1 MTGWEQP
8 RKSRTRRAAI
18 TAFALMGI
26 IAIAWSAWP
35 SEPGTQMRVTREDT
49 ARATVEQRTAA
60 VWPQPVPATWRRLP
74 PSPLTPRVGAS
85 VVWTGDEVLVW
96 GGYDSFN
103 RPQRNGAAFDP
114 VLGSWRPMPA
124 GPARDASARGV
135 RSQTQVVFVST
146 SQTLQ
151 YDPRSRRWRTRS
163 PLPLPDG
170 HRVADHVIA
179 IDDAV
184 VAITEPR
191 DGQPSAV
198 FALEADAWTR
208 LPDMPVTL
216 QRDHVVLGAG
226 SRLLAIGPARDGQ
239 DTAVALDLADARATW
254 ERIDATPALPG
265 DITSLEAAASPDGT
279 VLLWGTRALGDGEAA
294 AWAAVRER
302 RGWRQVDAG
311 PLRPTRSETVAW
323 TGDQMLVWSRVGN
336 VGALFDLDTD
346 RWTAIPEPPGLDF
359 AQNAIRTDA
368 GLLVWGVLGS
378 GGALYTPR

>member
-1 MTGWEQP
+1 MRRSAVAACAVIVMVVIAQTARSSDPGEQ
-8 RKSRTRRAAI
+8 
-18 TAFALMGI
+18 L
-26 IAIAWSAWP
+26 
-35 SEPGTQMRVTREDT
+35 QVTRDDSVPVTGEP
-49 ARATVEQRTAA
+49 RAPA

-85 VVWTGDEVLVW
+85 VVWTGHEVIVW

-103 RPQRNGAAFDP
+103 RPQRDGAAFDP

-198 FALEADAWTR
+198 FALEADADAWTR
-208 LPDMPVTL
+208 LPDVPVPL
-216 QRDHVVLGAG
+216 RRGHVVLGARG
-226 SRLLAIGPARDGQ
+226 RLLVIGRPRDGQ
-239 DTAVALDLADARATW
+239 DATVALDPADTPAAWRA
-254 ERIDATPALPG
+254 IDTPPALP
-265 DITSLEAAASPDGT
+265 DDLVALAAAAAPDGAI
-279 VLLWGTRALGDGEAA
+279 LLWGTRASDGSGERAYA
-294 AWAAVRER
+294 SVHDR
-302 RGWRQVDAG
+302 RGWRDIDAG
-311 PLRPTRSETVAW
+311 PLRPTRTETVVW
-323 TGDQMLVWSRVGN
+323 TGDRMLVWSRVGN
-336 VGALFDLDTD
+336 VGASFDLESG
-346 RWTAIPEPPGLDF
+346 RWTPLPRPPGPDLV
-359 AQNAIRTDA
+359 QNPIST
-368 GLLVWGVLGS
+368 GSELFVWGVLGS
-378 GGALYTPR
+378 GGALYTTR